1 MPYEE
6 QMKEMGL
13 FSLEKER
20 LRGDLIALFKYLKGD
35 YRKSGVG
42 LFSLLTGNRTR
53 GNGLKLCQ
61 AKFLGYQGKL
71 LYKNSC

>member
-20 LRGDLIALFKYLKGD
+20 LRGDLIALFKYLKD
-35 YRKSGVG
+35 DCCESGVG
-42 LFSLLTGNRTR
+42 LFSLVTGERTR
-53 GNGLKLCQ
+53 VNGFKLH
-61 AKFLGYQGKL
+61 QGKG
-71 LYKNSC
+71 